1 VKRSGVAAAEEA
13 EQRDIAVIHQE
24 KKLLVWNI
32 LRREGNLEV
41 TQLQEVTL
49 VSGYG

>member
-1 VKRSGVAAAEEA
+1 VKRSGVAAEEA
-13 EQRDIAVIHQE
+13 EQIDIAVIHQE
-24 KKLLVWNI
+24 KKFRAWSI
-32 LRREGNLEV
+32 LRQEGNLEV